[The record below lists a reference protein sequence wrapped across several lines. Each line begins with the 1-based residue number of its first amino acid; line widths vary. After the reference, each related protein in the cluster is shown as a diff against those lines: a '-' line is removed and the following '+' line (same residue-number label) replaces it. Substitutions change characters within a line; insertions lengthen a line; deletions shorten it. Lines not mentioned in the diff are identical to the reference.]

1 MKKMFAIG
9 ATAALMLA
17 ASSPA
22 FALDVNVVGDE
33 NNVDVTREI
42 QGGSI
47 EFNAVAQNISGGFGD
62 ITQSQFGQADASAD
76 ASADADDDSVAT
88 ADSSAVAD
96 VAQEQDFTFVQFNSV
111 LNDF

>member
-1 MKKMFAIG
+1 MLNASYRKRLEMKKMFAIG

-22 FALDVNVVGDE
+22 FAQATAINEGDSVE
-33 NNVDVTREI
+33 GDSV
-42 QGGSI
+42 

-62 ITQSQFGQADASAD
+62 ITQSQFGEADAIAT
-76 ASADADDDSVAT
+76 DDSAAAAEV
-88 ADSSAVAD
+88 SQS
-96 VAQEQDFTFVQFNSV
+96 QDFTFVQFNSV